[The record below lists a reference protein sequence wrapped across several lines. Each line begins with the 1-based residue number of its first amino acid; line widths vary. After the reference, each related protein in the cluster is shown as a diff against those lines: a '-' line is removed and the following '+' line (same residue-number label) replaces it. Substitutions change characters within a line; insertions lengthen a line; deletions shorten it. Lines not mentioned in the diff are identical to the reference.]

1 MAPRKK
7 PYNQLRKSAKNYR
20 DNAAARRHKNA
31 TNRQINQREDR
42 KAYRAEHNKVRR
54 QAGAY
59 GKGGKD
65 FSKTTKGTFVR
76 EDPSKNRARN
86 RSKLTIKNG

>member
-31 TNRQINQREDR
+31 ANRQINKREDR
-42 KAYRAEHNKVRR
+42 KAYRAEHNQARR
-54 QAGAY
+54 EAGVY

-76 EDPSKNRARN
+76 EDPSTNRARN
-86 RSKLTIKNG
+86 RAKLRISR

>member
-7 PYNQLRKSAKNYR
+7 PYNQLKKSAKNYR
-20 DNAAARRHKNA
+20 DNAAARQHKNKKAVQDGKSKSA
-31 TNRQINQREDR
+31 T
-42 KAYRAEHNKVRR
+42 AYRVEHTKARR
-54 QAGAY
+54 EANAY
-59 GKGGKD
+59 GKGGDD

-86 RSKLTIKNG
+86 RSKLSINK